1 MNENDFKEKFEKFIN
16 SSILLDLKVTDDI
29 KDTTANRMRILEKL
43 IDLYRFHSADPE
55 TKISLNDVL
64 SLDIDFIENGKI
76 RIIGKKSQSGDKGF
90 LRPHDLELP
99 LLLFLL
105 VYEEGGDVYSVITNF
120 IDEIKPILKP
130 LDFEKAKIGAPRC
143 FTNTRFAAQ
152 TLRDYGLLKFTKE
165 EAFRTWKLSFLGI
178 AVASLIYHP
187 DWLSDFKRTDYALYG
202 HEYSKLP
209 RTIST
214 AINLICNRDEFVNR
228 IRDVIRSSRVNT
240 PFTPQALRDLH
251 GLIGR
256 YEDAVQNDYKS
267 IVKNKTAINIIAEME
282 KRESIVNIMRD
293 FKTAYEMKDFN
304 KKINELIKDGFLPGS
319 D

>member
-214 AINLICNRDEFVNR
+214 AINLICNRDEFVKR

>member
-1 MNENDFKEKFEKFIN
+1 MNEGDFKTKFENFIN
-16 SSILLDLKVTDDI
+16 SLILLDLKVTDDI
-29 KDTTANRMRILEKL
+29 KDTTANRIRILEKL
-43 IDLYRFHSADPE
+43 IDLYRFYSVDPE
-55 TKISLNDVL
+55 IKISLKDVL
-64 SLDIDFIENGKI
+64 NLELDFIENGKL
-76 RIIGKKSQSGDKGF
+76 RIIGKKKQFIDKSF

-105 VYEEGGDVYSVITNF
+105 VYEEGGDVYSVISSF
-120 IDEIKPILKP
+120 IGEIKQILKP

-165 EAFRTWKLSFLGI
+165 EAFRTWKLSFLGV

-202 HEYSKLP
+202 HEYSKLS

-214 AINLICNRDEFVNR
+214 AINLICNRDEFVSR

-240 PFTPQALRDLH
+240 PVTPQALRDLH

-256 YEDAVQNDYKS
+256 YAGAVQNDYKS
-267 IVKNKTAINIIAEME
+267 IVKNKTAINIIAEIE
-282 KRESIVNIMRD
+282 KHKSIVNIMRD

-304 KKINELIKDGFLPGS
+304 KKIYELIKGGFLPGNG
-319 D
+319 